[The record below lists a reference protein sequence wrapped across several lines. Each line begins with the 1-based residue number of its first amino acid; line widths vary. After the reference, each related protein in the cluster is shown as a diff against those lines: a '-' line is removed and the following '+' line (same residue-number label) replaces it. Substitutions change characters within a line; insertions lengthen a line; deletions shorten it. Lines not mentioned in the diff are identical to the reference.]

1 MSTPRVSSFGIEVGD
16 IEQARAFYVDALGLS
31 VAFTIDNDAIEEIA
45 VSDGAGG
52 PAILLMRTKGT
63 PVPGPEPKTGK
74 VVLIA
79 DDVAALYAA
88 AIAGGA
94 TSEREPAAYPGTS
107 YTIGMVRDADGNLVE
122 MIQTN

>member
-1 MSTPRVSSFGIEVGD
+1 MGVSVSSFGIEVGD
-16 IEQARAFYVDALGLS
+16 IERARAFYVDALGLS
-31 VAFTIDNDAIEEIA
+31 VTFTIDNDTIEEVA

-63 PVPGPEPKTGK
+63 PVPGPGPKTGK

-79 DDVAALYAA
+79 DDVATLYAA
-88 AIAGGA
+88 AIAAGA
-94 TSEREPAAYPGTS
+94 APEREPEPYPGTS

-122 MIQTN
+122 MIQTT